1 MPSSFIRV
9 LLFVHGIF
17 LATILATPSHQIDV
31 GVVVTT
37 RTEAIRQGLIS
48 ALSTTITTDE
58 NFDKILRDNVPSIKQ
73 DRNSLGSTEHKMPMP
88 TLLELGQKF
97 TLGTNGKRQFEF
109 TAYGMQA
116 FSKLAHLWNLPMQ
129 QLLASL
135 RMGELHQISNPN
147 GRLSNMDIFIKTADQ
162 QFFIKDVK
170 TGMETLKNKQRK
182 TLKKIRPRAEIDFFE
197 KHFWTYFARMEEEFE
212 MERQQ
217 SLLPKYFAFF
227 GIKDNSYGVP
237 GEERFFLLTKNLL
250 QEKYKDEKN
259 GVTNEQQQFV
269 LDFTYKFDVKGSL
282 DHQKLS
288 AKKRNAN
295 KHPTFRYLDLY
306 DESEQQMSA
315 DEREKLVETKEG
327 CFFRNGI
334 MLEDETYQKFIDILG
349 RDALFLKETGKTD
362 YSLLM
367 GITFDKLNKNQMEVL
382 KNENANVLV
391 ASCENCSANRGETY
405 STRIDKFIIIPGII
419 DALAQF
425 NWRKIIDL
433 VNRTVVKHDT
443 EKKAKSAIDPTD
455 YYYRFMCAV
464 STKVFRPQHN
474 SAKQFEANAA
484 KFCTWKITEPSL

>member
-1 MPSSFIRV
+1 MPPSFIRV
-9 LLFVHGIF
+9 LLFLHGIF

-31 GVVVTT
+31 GVVVTS
-37 RTEAIRQGLIS
+37 RTEAIRQGLIQ
-48 ALSTTITTDE
+48 ALST
-58 NFDKILRDNVPSIKQ
+58 NSR
-73 DRNSLGSTEHKMPMP
+73 RNNEQKMPMP
-88 TLLELGQKF
+88 TLLKLGQKF
-97 TLGTNGKRQFEF
+97 TLGTDGKRQFEF

-116 FSKLAHLWNLPMQ
+116 FSKLARLWNSPMQ
-129 QLLASL
+129 QLLISL
-135 RMGELHQISNPN
+135 QMGELHQISNPN
-147 GRLSNMDIFIKTADQ
+147 GRLSNMDIFIKTVDQ

-182 TLKKIRPRAEIDFFE
+182 ALKKIRPRAEIDFFE
-197 KHFWTYFARMEEEFE
+197 KHFWTYFARIEDEFE

-227 GIKDNSYGVP
+227 SIKDNSYGVP

-250 QEKYKDEKN
+250 QEKYKDENNSGK
-259 GVTNEQQQFV
+259 NEQQHQQFA

-295 KHPTFRYLDLY
+295 KEPTFRYLDLY
-306 DESEQQMSA
+306 DESEQQISA
-315 DEREKLVETKEG
+315 DEQKKLKDMKEG

-334 MLEDETYQKFIDILG
+334 MLEDETYEKFIGILG

-367 GITFDKLNKNQMEVL
+367 GITFDKLNKTQMELL
-382 KNENANVLV
+382 KKENANVLV
-391 ASCENCSANRGETY
+391 ASCGNCSANRGETY
-405 STRIDKFIIIPGII
+405 SNRIDRFVIIPGII

-474 SAKQFEANAA
+474 SANQFEANAA